1 MTALIIA
8 ITLTLGISAI
18 CSLLEAFIL
27 STSITDIESFKKEHP
42 KMGALLEF
50 YKLNLDETSSAILTL
65 NTIANTAGATVV
77 GALATKASERLDV
90 GVISAFMVFGIL
102 IFSEILPKNFGVA
115 YRRSLQF
122 YLVYPLMLVR
132 WAMKPLAF
140 LAGLMLRF
148 FITKELPSEEEQEEE
163 IRLLAERSAQTGVL
177 SDSERDLIANAL
189 SLDDVSIESLMT
201 PRTVVT
207 FLKSTFTV
215 DEVCRDLNNI
225 PFARIP
231 IYGEN
236 IDSIHGIVRR
246 RDILE
251 AFRENQVESTMV
263 ELSQDALFLPETA
276 SGLQALQAFMRN
288 QQQIAVVV
296 DEYGSTAGVI
306 TMEDIVEHLIGQE
319 IYEESDVAVDMRE
332 LAKKKAEKSPPAT
345 PDPAPKVI
353 PNLPDGNFR
362 GNNNPNLRTK

>member
-1 MTALIIA
+1 
-8 ITLTLGISAI
+8 
-18 CSLLEAFIL
+18 
-27 STSITDIESFKKEHP
+27 
-42 KMGALLEF
+42 
-50 YKLNLDETSSAILTL
+50 
-65 NTIANTAGATVV
+65 
-77 GALATKASERLDV
+77 
-90 GVISAFMVFGIL
+90 MVFGIL
-102 IFSEILPKNFGVA
+102 IFSEILPKNLAVA
-115 YRRSLQF
+115 YRRNLQF
-122 YLVYPLMLVR
+122 YLVYPLLLVR
-132 WAMKPLAF
+132 WTMKPPATLAR
-140 LAGLMLRF
+140 LMLKLF
-148 FITKELPSEEEQEEE
+148 MNKEEPSEEEQEEE

-207 FLKSTFTV
+207 FLRSTLTV
-215 DEVCRDLNNI
+215 GEVCRDLNNI

-231 IYGEN
+231 IFGES
-236 IDSIHGIVRR
+236 IDVIHGIVRR

-251 AFRENQVESTMV
+251 AYRENQMECTMV

-319 IYEESDVAVDMRE
+319 IYEESDLAVDMRE
-332 LAKKKAEKSPPAT
+332 LAKKRAEKSPPVT
-345 PDPAPKVI
+345 PDPEPEVI
-353 PNLPDGNFR
+353 AEVPAKESGDDNISR
-362 GNNNPNLRTK
+362 SKE